1 MFTIVRGVLIIA
13 AIFYFSPVRNAGD
26 ERPAEAQAAGSPTAA
41 ARGSSFL
48 VALWNSFAGDIAE
61 DAVRTSAETY
71 VGELGLRLSD
81 ASAARRLSAGASW
94 TGDARADAK
103 DDQGPSV
110 RCVYRCD
117 GAE

>member
-13 AIFYFSPVRNAGD
+13 AIFYFSPVRNVGD
-26 ERPAEAQAAGSPTAA
+26 QRSTAAQLAKFPSTEAAG
-41 ARGSSFL
+41 GFL
-48 VALWNSFAGDIAE
+48 AALWASVAGDIAE
-61 DAVRTSAETY
+61 DAVRTSAESY

-81 ASAARRLSAGASW
+81 ASTARRSAAAVTLRGGDTQGA
-94 TGDARADAK
+94 
-103 DDQGPSV
+103 SV

>member
-13 AIFYFSPVRNAGD
+13 AIFYFSPVRHAGD
-26 ERPAEAQAAGSPTAA
+26 ERPAGGQAAGSPTAA

-48 VALWNSFAGDIAE
+48 VALWNSFAGDIPE

-71 VGELGLRLSD
+71 AGDLGLRLSD
-81 ASAARRLSAGASW
+81 ASAARRWGAGASW
-94 TGDARADAK
+94 AGDARSDPKDA
-103 DDQGPSV
+103 QGPSV